1 MKQDTDKIEKLATEA
16 IEVLAVLRETQGT
29 GYGNRF
35 ASVGREVLDVMQTWK
50 SHKTELKAEIQD
62 LDSTEILNLIVFV
75 GGQFLSKG
83 MGIEIDLDKIT
94 KLKYELAK
102 TLKTSAKK
110 ATAKE
115 TSS

>member
-1 MKQDTDKIEKLATEA
+1 MEQDTDKIEKLAIEA

-50 SHKTELKAEIQD
+50 AHETELKAENQD
-62 LDSTEILNLIVFV
+62 LDSTEILNLIIFV
-75 GGQFLSKG
+75 GSEFIAKG
-83 MGIEIDLDKIT
+83 MGVGIDLDKIN

-102 TLKTSAKK
+102 TLKNQKTK